1 MTAARPFRFGTAAE
15 GAVSRAAWGALARRA
30 EALGYASFLVPD
42 HYTTEYPPI
51 AALMAAADAATTIR
65 IGSFMFNNDL
75 RHPAQLA
82 KEAATLDLLS
92 DGRFELGI
100 GAGWHQA
107 DYEQAGLAFA
117 SSGVRIERLAEAI
130 AILKRFFTQE
140 AVTFAGTH
148 YRLTGLEAVPKPLQ
162 RPYPP
167 LFIGGGG
174 QRVLTLAGR
183 QADIVGLHLKVNA
196 DETVDVSERTAAA
209 LERKVAW
216 VRQAAGERFAAL
228 ELNLLVRAVVFTDD
242 RQQAAEEL
250 AQTPFARLGAAS
262 ITPEAL
268 LADPYWLMGTLD
280 QVVEQVH
287 ALREHYGI
295 SYLAVFP
302 HDMETFAPVVAR
314 LAGK

>member
-1 MTAARPFRFGTAAE
+1 MKPRPFRFSVQEHRAHSARHWRE
-15 GAVSRAAWGALARRA
+15 KAQAVESM
-30 EALGYASFLVPD
+30 GYTTVFLPD
-42 HYTTEYPPI
+42 HFNDQLGVI
-51 AALMAAADAATTIR
+51 SALMAAADATTKLR
-65 IGSFMFNNDL
+65 IGSLVFDNDY
-75 RHPAQLA
+75 RHPIVLA

-117 SSGVRIERLAEAI
+117 SSGVRIERLAEAV